1 MGWLARFVN
10 CFQGLLPAH
19 FLLTKSDWAG
29 GALVD
34 NSSFLVNGSI
44 CTPGDRPDYCPG
56 GVAQPPPGPPQKN
69 LSPPHPRTHH
79 RPTRPV
85 RSRTEREL
93 LRLVGGNRAVAD
105 RLVEQVQ
112 LRNPQHSEQWCWEKA
127 IYDIQRDRHSS

>member
-1 MGWLARFVN
+1 MDLSLLLAIALIV
-10 CFQGLLPAH
+10 
-19 FLLTKSDWAG
+19 
-29 GALVD
+29 ALVVWL
-34 NSSFLVNGSI
+34 NRRQGRHKKPYRLG
-44 CTPGDRPDYCPG
+44 TPEPTT
-56 GVAQPPPGPPQKN
+56 A
-69 LSPPHPRTHH
+69 
-79 RPTRPV
+79 PTRPV